1 MRVLVIDDDAD
12 VRTLCRLNLTWD
24 GHEAI
29 EAAAGAEGLALV
41 LSEAPDAVLL
51 DIMMPNVD
59 GLEVLHRIRETAET
73 ADLPVVLMSARVRL
87 EDQIEGLSAGAD
99 GYITKP
105 FAPSDLS
112 EALEGAKDLDPAQ
125 RRAGRAARVE
135 QLRADAG

>member
-1 MRVLVIDDDAD
+1 MRVLVIDDDPD
-12 VRTLCRLNLTWD
+12 VLTLCRLNLTWD
-24 GHEAI
+24 GHETI
-29 EAAAGAEGLALV
+29 EAAAGAEGLALI

-51 DIMMPNVD
+51 DVMMPNVD
-59 GLEVLHRIRETAET
+59 GIEVLNRIRETAET
-73 ADLPVVLMSARVRL
+73 ADLPVVLMSARVRV

-112 EALEGAKDLDPAQ
+112 EALEEAKDLDPTQ

>member
-1 MRVLVIDDDAD
+1 MRVLVIDDDPD

-24 GHEAI
+24 GHEII

-51 DIMMPNVD
+51 DVMMPNID
-59 GLEVLHRIRETAET
+59 GIQVLHRIRQTAQT
-73 ADLPVVLMSARVRL
+73 ADLPVVLMSARVRV
-87 EDQIEGLSAGAD
+87 EDQIEGLAAGAD
-99 GYITKP
+99 DYIKKP

-112 EALEGAKDLDPAQ
+112 EALEGANDLDPMQ

-135 QLRADAG
+135 RLRADAG